1 MANRTDTLKRYL
13 DAGMAFTE
21 LRRSQAESIVKDLV
35 KAGEVSSKEFQ
46 HRVDDLMDRSRK
58 NTEALVKRSR
68 KRTEAVVE
76 TIRTEIATQLSTLGV
91 ATKKDVTRLERMIT
105 SGNSGRSSSA
115 KKKTSAAKSTTKTA
129 TAAAKKPAARKTAA
143 GKKSAPKSAARPP
156 GPTPGTRAERT

>member
-13 DAGMAFTE
+13 DAGMAFTD

-68 KRTEAVVE
+68 KRTKAVVE

-129 TAAAKKPAARKTAA
+129 TAKKPAARKTAA

>member
-13 DAGMAFTE
+13 DAGMAFTD

-68 KRTEAVVE
+68 KRTKAVVE

-129 TAAAKKPAARKTAA
+129 TAKKPAARKTAA
-143 GKKSAPKSAARPP
+143 GKKSAPKSAARPA

>member
-13 DAGMAFTE
+13 DAGMAFTD

-129 TAAAKKPAARKTAA
+129 TAKKPAARKTAA